1 MPLLVKGHLR
11 FTDEDYALTE
21 HKLDCETKY
30 GSTPFT
36 ELLNLLEEERLFLSA
51 MKEKK
56 VLKRF
61 NTQPNI
67 KKSLARSLLLLTAL
81 AQKEGYELKEL
92 L

>member
-11 FTDEDYALTE
+11 FTDEDYVLTE

-36 ELLNLLEEERLFLSA
+36 ELLNLLEEERLFLSV

-56 VLKRF
+56 VLKHF

>member
-11 FTDEDYALTE
+11 FTDEDYVLTE
-21 HKLDCETKY
+21 HKLDSETKY
-30 GSTPFT
+30 GSTPFL

-56 VLKRF
+56 VVKRF
-61 NTQPNI
+61 N
-67 KKSLARSLLLLTAL
+67 ARSLLLLTAL

>member
-30 GSTPFT
+30 SSTPFL

-81 AQKEGYELKEL
+81 AQNEGYELKEL

>member
-1 MPLLVKGHLR
+1 MPHLVKGHLR
-11 FTDEDYALTE
+11 FTDEDYALN
-21 HKLDCETKY
+21 CETKY
-30 GSTPFT
+30 SSTPFL